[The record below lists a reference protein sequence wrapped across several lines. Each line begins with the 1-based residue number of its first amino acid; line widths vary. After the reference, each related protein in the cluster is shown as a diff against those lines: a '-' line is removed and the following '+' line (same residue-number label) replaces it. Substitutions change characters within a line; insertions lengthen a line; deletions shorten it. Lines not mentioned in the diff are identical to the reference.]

1 MMNSGYVGIDV
12 SKGYSDFVILNQ
24 ELQVL
29 TKPVQFDDTRDGH
42 QRLIRWLGRCMA
54 AHKLER
60 IYAGVE
66 STGGFEDN

>member
-42 QRLIRWLGRCMA
+42 QRLIRWLGRSQAGADLCRSG
-54 AHKLER
+54 EYRR
-60 IYAGVE
+60 I
-66 STGGFEDN
+66 